1 MFTEEEFLNLT
12 KFMFQND
19 SPDDVEGVDIEVL
32 TGLLEKMSDQF
43 GYATWVHM
51 LHDTKGV

>member
-19 SPDDVEGVDIEVL
+19 QPDDVEGVDIDVL

-43 GYATWVHM
+43 GYATWEHM